1 MYKQLSLFSLLDDE
15 FKPGDY
21 INYNRCGKRLRYS
34 DMKKMLG
41 KKVIMDNSNAY
52 VTLFVVILI
61 EGINAAGQLICYDGT
76 EQRMYISNKRFSEK
90 YSPFTAYSIIE

>member
-41 KKVIMDNSNAY
+41 KKVIN
-52 VTLFVVILI
+52 L
-61 EGINAAGQLICYDGT
+61 
-76 EQRMYISNKRFSEK
+76 
-90 YSPFTAYSIIE
+90 